1 MYFNLLYYIQQ
12 KKTNPTTK
20 KKEKCK
26 MKKNTIKAI
35 EKRINHGEDQFFIGA
50 YFYQVNINGMIRR
63 REQEAG
69 RTPVSDWEVVARW
82 DAETKNYKFF

>member
-1 MYFNLLYYIQQ
+1 MKYNN
-12 KKTNPTTK
+12 KPNDK

-35 EKRINHGEDQFFIGA
+35 EKRINHDEYQFFIGA

-69 RTPVSDWEVVARW
+69 RTPASDWEVVARW
-82 DAETKNYKFF
+82 DAEAKNYKFF